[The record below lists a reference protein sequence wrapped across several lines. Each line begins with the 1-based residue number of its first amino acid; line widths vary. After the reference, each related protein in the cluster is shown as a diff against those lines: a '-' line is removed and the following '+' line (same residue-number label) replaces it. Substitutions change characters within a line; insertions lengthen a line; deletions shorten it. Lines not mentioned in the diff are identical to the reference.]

1 MNTSSIAALCLG
13 ITAVSCGPANLA
25 NDGADSAR
33 LAPIMDRDLNAYFTR
48 RAGHPVRVQYDY
60 LRRGP
65 TVTGISYPK
74 YYLWIV
80 AHDSSRGAV
89 TAEGAARVAEI
100 DSVIEV
106 THFFPKQYIAREPAS
121 VDSVFPPAVVG
132 ELRKRQ

>member
-1 MNTSSIAALCLG
+1 MTVVSAAACA
-13 ITAVSCGPANLA
+13 TADVA

-33 LAPIMDRDLNAYFTR
+33 LAPIMARDLNAYFTR
-48 RAGHPVRVQYDY
+48 QAGRPVRVEYAY

-65 TVTGISYPK
+65 TVTGIAYPK

-80 AHDSSRGAV
+80 ARDASQRGV

-106 THFFPKQYIAREPAS
+106 THFFPKQYIGREPAS
-121 VDSVFPPAVVG
+121 LDSVFPPAVVA
-132 ELRKRQ
+132 EIRKRQ